1 MDNQCTY
8 SSWRLTRD
16 PSSFGKGPVI
26 ELFPKYLQPRTSPTN
41 ELQSQ
46 QAIYNMWSP
55 KSMHIHVPLIFKW
68 TALNICNHSSVQ
80 FGKARK
86 WWKVNWRLAHRNW
99 RFLML
104 EIVGGNWPTKPQ
116 WSILLRS
123 TIQVLLNHIQ
133 HFDLISAPEL
143 LKKSLSIGMLCSKV
157 ETLTKRKDWS
167 SPAPHL
173 ERRPGCQ
180 ICCTTCFCL
189 KARYQCKLV
198 LRVYPIFD

>member
-26 ELFPKYLQPRTSPTN
+26 ELFPKYLQPRTSPPMSFKANKEYTTCGV
-41 ELQSQ
+41 QSQ
-46 QAIYNMWSP
+46 CIYTYHWYS
-55 KSMHIHVPLIFKW
+55 KW
-68 TALNICNHSSVQ
+68 TALNICNHSSVE

-86 WWKVNWRLAHRNW
+86 WWKVEWRLAHRNW

-123 TIQVLLNHIQ
+123 TIQDLLNDIQ
-133 HFDLISAPEL
+133 HFGLISAPEFS
-143 LKKSLSIGMLCSKV
+143 KKSLSIGMLRSKV
-157 ETLTKRKDWS
+157 ETLTKR
-167 SPAPHL
+167 
-173 ERRPGCQ
+173 
-180 ICCTTCFCL
+180 
-189 KARYQCKLV
+189 
-198 LRVYPIFD
+198 